1 MMDTSGVWDNQDPTL
16 SIPSQDDF
24 NQFLDIGMNGLGDA
38 LHYDFQDFGGQPPA
52 HLLHQHGQGQM
63 GHSGLGNSV
72 GQGHD
77 TTMQEHMPPMTT
89 ATSHSVIIGTPMSHT
104 HHSTESLSDLDAQ
117 IQYLQHQKLQR
128 QRQQQQQH
136 QHIQEQQRNFYVHNR
151 MIPPTPNSMELHA
164 NTSQF
169 YPQSDPQPRAV
180 YERYQMQMKDQEMAF
195 TPLVSPAVTPLEP
208 HFNIPEYTVPGAYFS
223 PLSSPAI
230 RAQNEQQSN
239 LYDQRL
245 SATTNS
251 PIDMNM
257 ESNSASTGSGVLAK
271 KTNKKAV
278 PKARATRAI
287 RQSPIVKP
295 KRSKRGPIVNQAL
308 GEILEPSHFPIPSK
322 ELSCSRSAPSTEES
336 ENSSISPEHLSD
348 MAPPP
353 VPTPGS
359 HTRSPYIPAQKDDPR
374 NKRLVLGS
382 PATPASLMRLTQSPQ
397 VNEPSDSHTMD
408 LDDPAMDSFALPEAA
423 NTTRP
428 QLVPLNTQSDGQMT
442 PTLNSNGA
450 KTPGFQPL
458 PSSVTARPR
467 NTTSASSSPQIDS
480 MNGGGAT
487 KRPTQSGGRSIKKR
501 AGSSVLASPALL
513 PRISPSIK
521 PLMPGS
527 GTLSENT
534 ASLLLASK
542 SNYQNILEGT
552 HLPGVTYP
560 SELST
565 NLTSKRTSH
574 KIAEQG
580 RRNRINSALQEIATL
595 LPRGSKE
602 SSGEKSGSGEA
613 EEGNEP
619 SSNAKG
625 GAQSA
630 NSKASTVEQAIEY
643 IKQLKNDLAD
653 AQKRAEEAEKRLK
666 ESV

>member
-1 MMDTSGVWDNQDPTL
+1 
-16 SIPSQDDF
+16 
-24 NQFLDIGMNGLGDA
+24 
-38 LHYDFQDFGGQPPA
+38 
-52 HLLHQHGQGQM
+52 
-63 GHSGLGNSV
+63 
-72 GQGHD
+72 
-77 TTMQEHMPPMTT
+77 
-89 ATSHSVIIGTPMSHT
+89 
-104 HHSTESLSDLDAQ
+104 
-117 IQYLQHQKLQR
+117 
-128 QRQQQQQH
+128 
-136 QHIQEQQRNFYVHNR
+136 
-151 MIPPTPNSMELHA
+151 
-164 NTSQF
+164 
-169 YPQSDPQPRAV
+169 
-180 YERYQMQMKDQEMAF
+180 MAF

-239 LYDQRL
+239 MYDQRL

-251 PIDMNM
+251 PADMTG
-257 ESNSASTGSGVLAK
+257 EPNSASTNGGVLPK
-271 KTNKKAV
+271 KTSKKTA
-278 PKARATRAI
+278 PKPRATRAV

-295 KRSKRGPIVNQAL
+295 KRSKRGSIASQAL
-308 GEILEPSHFPIPSK
+308 GDILEPSHPSTSSSK
-322 ELSCSRSAPSTEES
+322 DPRSSRSAPSTEES

-359 HTRSPYIPAQKDDPR
+359 NTRSPYIPAQKEDPR
-374 NKRLVLGS
+374 NKRLILGS

-397 VNEPSDSHTMD
+397 INEPSDGQTMD
-408 LDDPAMDSFALPEAA
+408 LDDPGIDSFSLPEAA

-428 QLVPLNTQSDGQMT
+428 QLARLDTQSDGQMT
-442 PTLNSNGA
+442 PTLSSNGA

-458 PSSVTARPR
+458 PSPVIARPR
-467 NTTSASSSPQIDS
+467 NAASASSSPQIDC
-480 MNGGGAT
+480 MNGNGSTNGAT
-487 KRPTQSGGRSIKKR
+487 KRSTQGGARSIKKR
-501 AGSSVLASPALL
+501 AGSSILASPALL

-527 GTLSENT
+527 GSLSENT

-595 LPRGSKE
+595 LPRGAKDG
-602 SSGEKSGSGEA
+602 SGDKSGSGEA
-613 EEGNEP
+613 EEGNEAG
-619 SSNAKG
+619 SMAKG

-630 NSKASTVEQAIEY
+630 NSKASTVELAIDY
-643 IKQLKNDLAD
+643 IKQLKKDLAD
-653 AQKRAEEAEKRLK
+653 ANKRAEEAEKRLN
-666 ESV
+666 ETV